1 MKATMNI
8 STHLLGWLKFTRLTR
23 PSDDNDAEQLKLYYT
38 AGGKAKWIP
47 FGRQFGSNL

>member
-23 PSDDNDAEQLKLYYT
+23 PSEDTDAEQLTLSYT
-38 AGGKAKWIP
+38 DGGKGKWIP